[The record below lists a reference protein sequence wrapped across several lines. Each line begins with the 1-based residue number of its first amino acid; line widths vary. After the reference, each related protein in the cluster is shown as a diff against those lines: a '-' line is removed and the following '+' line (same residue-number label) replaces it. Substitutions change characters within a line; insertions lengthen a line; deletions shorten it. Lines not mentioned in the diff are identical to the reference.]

1 MATLEKE
8 LQLSRHEVETLIEAI
23 NSTMEESKKIER
35 DLISIQVKIIEI
47 PTVLC
52 SCKNRRV
59 VFCFS
64 FLFRLFEAVQKCCK
78 SRSI

>member
-1 MATLEKE
+1 MFPNHQNIKLEKE

-47 PTVLC
+47 PTVQL
-52 SCKNRRV
+52 
-59 VFCFS
+59 
-64 FLFRLFEAVQKCCK
+64 QK
-78 SRSI
+78 